1 MSEMDDKI
9 YSEMTIK
16 IYNTDKDGVIKS
28 ANVRTIMLSQPKYQ
42 KSSLVSIC
50 AERVKIAVSDMIN

>member
-1 MSEMDDKI
+1 MTEMDDKI
-9 YSEMTIK
+9 YSEITIK
-16 IYNTDKDGVIKS
+16 TYNTDKDGLIKGTEI
-28 ANVRTIMLSQPKYQ
+28 RTIMISQPKYQ